1 MVALPFRYARFG
13 ARAAAPLLRAARQ
26 LFGAADDDYNASEE
40 RSKASPSS
48 KSKSNGDDDD
58 DVLRAFEE
66 VQIVRYRTSEKFA
79 WHEDASPRAVARKDG
94 SGGQRLATLLV
105 CVARRRVLC
114 FVLPLPPA
122 QCEPFWRCSCAWRTA
137 CCCLFVLAR
146 ACPV

>member
-1 MVALPFRYARFG
+1 MVPLPFRYARFG
-13 ARAAAPLLRAARQ
+13 ARAAAPLLCAARQ

-48 KSKSNGDDDD
+48 KSKSNDDDD

-122 QCEPFWRCSCAWRTA
+122 QCEPF
-137 CCCLFVLAR
+137 
-146 ACPV
+146 